1 MERPKQSHASSERAE
16 HTPSPGPKTR
26 VLFVCGKN
34 KWRSPT
40 AEQIFAN
47 YPGLE
52 CLSAG
57 LSNDAPTVISVDLV
71 EWADVIFVMEPV
83 HKKKLAARFRDA
95 LGHAHV
101 VCLNIPDN
109 YREMDPTLIELLE
122 RRVPPHLR

>member
-1 MERPKQSHASSERAE
+1 MGDRCRKPDADAARE
-16 HTPSPGPKTR
+16 TKTR

-40 AEQIFAN
+40 AEQVFADH
-47 YPGLE
+47 PGIE

-57 LSNDAPTVISVDLV
+57 LSNDAPTVVSIELV

-83 HKKKLAARFRDA
+83 HRKKLAARFRDVLA
-95 LGHAHV
+95 HARV

-109 YREMDPTLIELLE
+109 YREMDPELIELLE